1 MFKVNLGGTP
11 HSLRETNFE
20 SLAAKELRV
29 GSSHR
34 PDPFVHQFFLMQERF
49 RGYLV
54 IVGGK
59 AAGAGTSDSAITLLS
74 RGDGE
79 CIKSPWRKLQ
89 ERSRGRIE
97 QGSKATYAVRTVML
111 EVIFGGS
118 NGG

>member
-1 MFKVNLGGTP
+1 MFKVNVGGTP
-11 HSLRETNFE
+11 QSLRETSLE

-29 GSSHR
+29 RSSHR
-34 PDPFVHQFFLMQERF
+34 PDPFGHQFFLMQE

-59 AAGAGTSDSAITLLS
+59 VAGAGTSDSAITLLS

-89 ERSRGRIE
+89 DRSRGRIE